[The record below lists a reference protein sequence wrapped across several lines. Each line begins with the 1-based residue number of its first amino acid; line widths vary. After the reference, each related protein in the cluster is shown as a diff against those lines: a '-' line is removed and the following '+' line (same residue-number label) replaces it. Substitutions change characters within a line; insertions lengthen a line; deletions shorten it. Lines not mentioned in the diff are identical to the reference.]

1 MTLNKRMKT
10 RDTARQTVGKNMN
23 RALHLTE
30 DIDKSTT
37 AQYDFAETFALRGNQ
52 WKGLIKLKP

>member
-23 RALHLTE
+23 RALHLIE

-37 AQYDFAETFALRGNQ
+37 AQYDFAETFALRGN
-52 WKGLIKLKP
+52 